1 MATNNT
7 TQTHQAP
14 VGEVRPSQLLWTYGP
29 GALVDL
35 PSVSVVTLGIDRWD
49 KDRCQPIQEVR
60 LLAAVRKVLGPQVD
74 SLRMPPFH
82 KGDRVDP
89 WSAEAF
95 IGVPVRPF
103 PRWMRC
109 VKCGLLSPYDTG
121 LFHIKENKFRP
132 EKTRFVHTACRGSKG
147 DQPAKTADAVP
158 ARFLL
163 ACRDGHLDDF
173 PWHYF
178 VHGGNSACKGTL
190 RFFES
195 GASMQTENLWVK
207 CDGCPATRSL
217 AQAFGK
223 AGKENLPSCR
233 GRHPH
238 LDHFDAGC
246 DEEARAVLLGATNS
260 WFPVTLSALAIPQP
274 NVSPLHQ
281 IIIDFWEDFCEVE
294 DVAEL
299 KGTIK
304 TLSRR
309 GEAQGI
315 GEHDPVAVWS
325 AIEAHRTG
333 EVPVTIGE
341 SDIKGPEWDVLT
353 QPNPPTDYPHF
364 MSKTVGTP
372 TTFGPYISRVLLLER
387 LREVNA
393 LMGFTRVEAP
403 EESGDS
409 DNRPQMASLSRLKK
423 PDWIPANQVH
433 GEGIF
438 IQFDEPTLVAWEAL
452 PAVQSVDKMLRGGH
466 KGWRNSRHLDP
477 TEGYPGIRY
486 AMLHTLSHVLI
497 RELALE
503 CGYNAASIRERIY
516 ADTTGSTPQAGILIY
531 TAAADSDGT
540 LGGLV
545 DLGKPENLG
554 PLLEQALNRAKI
566 CSSDP
571 LCAEHDAEKDR
582 SLHGAACHACSLV
595 AETSC
600 ERGNRYLD
608 RSLLIPT
615 LERVDAAFF
624 GAFLFSRDTLNDSRS
639 TEVPATTERAIA
651 RPTPSDDRLQTDAAV
666 QDLPHADAVLRL
678 SDLAQSFP
686 TAPFVLR
693 LVSGS
698 KSSRVRVR
706 PVPTADLV
714 AGQRVV
720 LASASLQLRSAPV
733 SAVAGTLSM
742 STRTDAV
749 TEESFVMISVNGVG
763 GLAQAKMSATD
774 WNSLKSVGIVEDLN

>member
-1 MATNNT
+1 
-7 TQTHQAP
+7 
-14 VGEVRPSQLLWTYGP
+14 
-29 GALVDL
+29 LVDL
-35 PSVSVVTLGIDRWD
+35 PSVSVVTLGIDRWE
-49 KDRCQPIQEVR
+49 KDRCDLIHEAR

-74 SLRMPPFH
+74 SLRMPPFQ
-82 KGDRVDP
+82 KSGLVDP
-89 WSAEAF
+89 LSAEAF
-95 IGVPVRPF
+95 VGVPVRPF

-109 VKCGLLSPYDTG
+109 VKCGLLSPYDAG
-121 LFHIKENKFRP
+121 LFEIKENRFRP
-132 EKTRFVHTACRGSKG
+132 ERTRFVHTACRGSKN
-147 DQPAKTADAVP
+147 DQPARDADAVP

-178 VHGGNSACKGTL
+178 VHGGNSPCRGQL

-207 CDGCPATRSL
+207 CDICSASRSL

-223 AGKENLPSCR
+223 SGKENLPSCR

-281 IIIDFWEDFCEVE
+281 IIIDHWDDFSDV
-294 DVAEL
+294 DGVAEL

-304 TLSRR
+304 ALKKR

-315 GEHDPVAVWS
+315 DTHDPAAVWS
-325 AIEAHRTG
+325 AIEAHRNGDGPGT
-333 EVPVTIGE
+333 VGE

-353 QPNPPTDYPHF
+353 QLNPPTDYPHF
-364 MSKTVGTP
+364 MSKTVATP
-372 TTFGPYISRVLLLER
+372 TDFGPYITRVLLLER

-403 EESGDS
+403 EESGDP
-409 DNRPQMASLSRLKK
+409 DKRPQMASLSQGK
-423 PDWIPANQVH
+423 PYWVPANQVH

-438 IQFDEPTLVAWEAL
+438 VQFNEQALVDWEAL
-452 PAVQSVDKMLRGGH
+452 PAVQAVDKMLRGGH

-477 TEGYPGIRY
+477 AEGYPGIRY
-486 AMLHTLSHVLI
+486 AMLHTLSHILI

-516 ADTTGSTPQAGILIY
+516 ADTAGGTPQAGILIY

-554 PLLEQALNRAKI
+554 RLLEQALNRSKI

-571 LCAEHDAEKDR
+571 LCSEHDADKDR

-615 LERVDAAFF
+615 LERSDAAFF
-624 GAFLFSRDTLNDSRS
+624 KDIRS
-639 TEVPATTERAIA
+639 
-651 RPTPSDDRLQTDAAV
+651 SDDPSSALRLRPPPAKHEGLVVVQSNPIGSTQAV
-666 QDLPHADAVLRL
+666 TNVRENSSAEIALRL
-678 SDLAQSFP
+678 SELTENFP
-686 TAPFVLR
+686 SVPFVLR
-693 LVSGS
+693 LINGS
-698 KSSRVRVR
+698 KARRVRVN
-706 PVPTADLV
+706 PVLSADLKS
-714 AGQRVV
+714 GQYVV
-720 LASASLQLRSAPV
+720 MASPFLQLRGAPV
-733 SAVAGTLSM
+733 PAVAGTFSI

-749 TEESFVMISVNGVG
+749 TDEPFVLVSVKGDG
-763 GLAQAKMSATD
+763 GLAQAKMSSAD
-774 WNSLKSVGIVEDLN
+774 WSSLKSIGLIEVLN